1 MKIGTGFLGMLKVSR
16 LFLLGGSMSLAT
28 VSVNALTLQDAI
40 EDMLANNPDVQSARQ
55 EMLAREHEIR
65 GAKAAY
71 LPTLNAEAGVGREWT
86 RSRSTGFTG
95 TTLTREEAALRLR
108 QVVFDGN
115 ATGAEVDRQKARFKS
130 ALFTAIDTQENAALR
145 ASQAYINVLREAE
158 LLSLLKQSLDE
169 HQAIYDQT
177 SLRSEAG
184 VGNRAD
190 VDQISVRLSL
200 ATSNFIAGKN
210 NFLDALSQ
218 FQGLVGYI
226 PDASEMEVP
235 GGFVLPASLD
245 ESLTIAFE
253 EHPTIKSAT
262 ADIEAA
268 EAQHAASKSKRLPTI
283 NLEGDRTWNEDIDGL
298 EGENEDWVI
307 ALRLRYNLY
316 NGGKD
321 SARRKQTAEL
331 LTQAKDVF
339 RGAQWETEE
348 GMRLS
353 WYAYEATL
361 QQLEHLAV
369 HVESVTATKE
379 AYVKQFNLGKRTLLD
394 LLNTEG
400 ELIRAK
406 QTYANTKYDQ
416 LYSQIR
422 VLNSS
427 GQLTKG
433 LGLQ

>member
-1 MKIGTGFLGMLKVSR
+1 MKFYISFLGMLKVSR
-16 LFLLGGSMSLAT
+16 LFLLAGIALAS
-28 VSVNALTLQDAI
+28 VSASALTLQDAI
-40 EDMLANNPDVQSARQ
+40 KDMLANNPDVQAARQ

-86 RSRSTGFTG
+86 RSRSTGFVG

-108 QVVFDGN
+108 QVVFNGN

-130 ALFTAIDTQENAALR
+130 ALFSAIDTQENAALR

-190 VDQISVRLSL
+190 VDQIAVRLSL

-226 PDASEMEVP
+226 PDASEMELP
-235 GGFVLPASLD
+235 GGLELPSSLD
-245 ESLTIAFE
+245 ESLKIAFE

-268 EAQHAASKSKRLPTI
+268 EAQYAASKSKRLPTI
-283 NLEGDRTWNEDIDGL
+283 NIEGDRTWNEDIDGVV
-298 EGENEDWVI
+298 GENEDWVI

-369 HVESVTATKE
+369 HVKSVTDTKE
-379 AYVKQFNLGKRTLLD
+379 AYVKQFNIGKRTLLD

-427 GQLTKG
+427 GQLTSG
-433 LGLQ
+433 LGLD

>member
-1 MKIGTGFLGMLKVSR
+1 MKLCVKALRCAQWAIPVGLW
-16 LFLLGGSMSLAT
+16 LA
-28 VSVNALTLQDAI
+28 SSSASALTIQDAI
-40 EDMLANNPDVQSARQ
+40 RDMLANNPDVQAARQ
-55 EMLAREHEIR
+55 EMLAREHEVR
-65 GAKAAY
+65 GAKAGY
-71 LPTLNAEAGVGREWT
+71 LPKLNAEAGIGREWT
-86 RSRSTGFTG
+86 KSPSTGNVG
-95 TTLTREEAALRLR
+95 RTLTREEAALRLR
-108 QVVFDGN
+108 QTIYDGN
-115 ATGAEVDRQKARFKS
+115 TTGSEVARQKARYKS
-130 ALFTAIDTQENAALR
+130 AVFSAIDTQENASLR
-145 ASQAYINVLREAE
+145 AAQAYINVLRNAE

-169 HQAIYDQT
+169 HQNIYDQT
-177 SLRSEAG
+177 VLRNDAG

-190 VDQISVRLSL
+190 VDQIAVRLSL

-218 FQGLVGYI
+218 FQGLIGYI
-226 PDASEMEVP
+226 PDASEMQEP
-235 GGFVLPASLD
+235 TNLSLIPKSLD
-245 ESLTIAFE
+245 ESLQIAFDS
-253 EHPTIKSAT
+253 HPTIKSAQ

-268 EAQHAASKSKRLPTI
+268 EAQHAASKSKHYPTLH
-283 NLEGDRTWNEDIDGL
+283 LEGDRTWNEDIDGTP
-298 EGENEDWVI
+298 GENEDFVV

-321 SARRKQTAEL
+321 SARRKQTAEQL
-331 LTQAKDVF
+331 QQAKDVH
-339 RGAQWETEE
+339 RGARWETEE

-361 QQLEHLAV
+361 QQLDHLAV
-369 HVESVTATKE
+369 HVQSVTDTKE
-379 AYVKQFNLGKRTLLD
+379 AYVKQFNIGRRTLLD

-406 QTYANTKYDQ
+406 QTYTNTKYDQ

-433 LGLQ
+433 LGLK

>member
-1 MKIGTGFLGMLKVSR
+1 MKMFINILKLSRFVLPIGW
-16 LFLLGGSMSLAT
+16 LLLSP
-28 VSVNALTLQDAI
+28 SVNALTIQDAI
-40 EDMLANNPDVQSARQ
+40 KDMLANNPDVQAARQ
-55 EMLAREHEIR
+55 EMLAREHEVR
-65 GAKAAY
+65 GAKAGY
-71 LPTLNAEAGVGREWT
+71 LPTLRAEAGIGREWT
-86 RSRSTGFTG
+86 NSPSTTG
-95 TTLTREEAALRLR
+95 GGITLTREEAALRLR
-108 QVVFDGN
+108 QTIYDGD
-115 ATGAEVDRQKARFKS
+115 AAGSEVDRQKARYKS
-130 ALFTAIDTQENAALR
+130 ALYSAIDTQENAALR
-145 ASQAYINVLREAE
+145 ASQAYVNVLRQAE
-158 LLSLLKQSLDE
+158 LLSLLKDSLDE
-169 HQAIYDQT
+169 HQNIYDQT
-177 SLRSEAG
+177 FARSEAG

-190 VDQISVRLSL
+190 VDQIEVRLSL

-226 PDASEMEVP
+226 PDASQMLEP
-235 GGFVLPASLD
+235 SGLSLPSSLD
-245 ESLTIAFE
+245 DSLNIAFA

-268 EAQHAASKSKRLPTI
+268 EAQYATAKSKRHPTLH
-283 NLEGDRTWNEDIDGL
+283 LEGDRTWNEDIDGTV
-298 EGENEDWVI
+298 GENEDWVI
-307 ALRLRYNLY
+307 ALRLRYNIY

-331 LTQAKDVF
+331 LTQAKDVY
-339 RGAQWETEE
+339 RGARWETEE

-353 WYAYEATL
+353 WYAYEATK
-361 QQLEHLAV
+361 QQLEHLEV
-369 HVESVTATKE
+369 HVESVESTKE
-379 AYVKQFNLGKRTLLD
+379 AYLRQYDIGRRTLLD

-427 GQLTKG
+427 GQLTKT
-433 LGLQ
+433 LGLE